1 MPYATPDVGWRH
13 QPAKSDAYPGAV
25 SADERGKGE
34 LITIAAVAIV
44 VVVALQVVA
53 WVVGTVLAIV
63 KLVALLVIVGVAVTL
78 ALRSSDTS
86 DGR

>member
-1 MPYATPDVGWRH
+1 MTRTRCRWRH
-13 QPAKSDAYPGAV
+13 QRVKSDAYPGAV

-34 LITIAAVAIV
+34 LIAIAVVAIV

-53 WVVGTVLAIV
+53 WIVGTVVAIV

-78 ALRSSDTS
+78 ALRSSADS
-86 DGR
+86 DS